1 MTISAQAL
9 NAATAHFMAKDWQ
22 AEPLR
27 LICTARWMETSD
39 VVSFRFR
46 AAEPLKFRFKPGQF
60 ITFQLEIGGEIL
72 HRSYTLSSS
81 PSRPHSLMV
90 TIKRVSGGKVSNYL
104 LDNLQ
109 PGHSLLA
116 MGPLGE
122 FNLID
127 IPAARYL
134 FLSAGCGITP
144 MYSMS
149 RYLTDTL
156 GPEADI
162 CFIHSA
168 KTQQDVIYRDS
179 LQAMANHHD
188 GFALGLLLQH
198 EAPSRLL
205 AAARCYQGYLDESVL
220 RQLAPDFYER
230 TVYVCGPERFMVACK
245 KLFESLGFDMDH
257 YHQES
262 FGMVMPTHP
271 NNTATNAFYSLRVAE
286 QSTQLR
292 AEQTLLE
299 GIEAMKLPIIAAC
312 RSGVCGACKCRVAE
326 GEVTSS
332 SQQTLTAEEIAA
344 GMVLACSS
352 RPLSD
357 VKLVL

>member
-1 MTISAQAL
+1 MTISAQTL
-9 NAATAHFMAKDWQ
+9 DAATAHFVAEDWQ
-22 AEPLR
+22 SGQLR
-27 LICTARWMETSD
+27 LICTARWQETPD

-60 ITFQLEIGGEIL
+60 ITFQLAIGDEIL
-72 HRSYTLSSS
+72 HRSYTISSS

-116 MGPLGE
+116 MGPFGE

-127 IPAARYL
+127 IPAPRYL

-144 MYSMS
+144 MYSMT

-168 KTQQDVIYRDS
+168 KTQDDVIYRDS
-179 LQAMANHHD
+179 LQAMAKHY
-188 GFALGLLLQH
+188 GGLSLGILLQH
-198 EAPSRLL
+198 ESTPSLL
-205 AAARCYQGYLDESVL
+205 AADGWFQGYLDEPLL
-220 RQLAPDFYER
+220 RQLAPDFHDR
-230 TVYVCGPERFMVACK
+230 TVYVCGPERFMKACK
-245 KLFESLGFDMDH
+245 SLFDSLGFDMVR
-257 YHQES
+257 YHQEN
-262 FGMVMPTHP
+262 FGMVTPAPSADAT
-271 NNTATNAFYSLRVAE
+271 TALYSLSVAE

-292 AEQTLLE
+292 AEQSLLE
-299 GIEAMKLPIIAAC
+299 GIEAMQLPIIAAC
-312 RSGVCGACKCRVAE
+312 RSGVCGACKCRVVE
-326 GEVTSS
+326 GEVVSS

-357 VKLVL
+357 VKLLL